1 MKVLMTSNKCHT
13 GTDRTYE
20 VALKI
25 RADYYINVQGDEPL
39 ISPQDIRTVIKA
51 SKAQSLI
58 TINAMCPIENESDFN
73 NTNIPKVVTK
83 EDGSL
88 LYISRAP
95 IPSNKELAF
104 RKAMKQVC
112 IYAFPR
118 KVLLS
123 FGSYKKKTQLEAIED
138 IEILRLLELG
148 YDVKMIEVSDS
159 SVAVDTPED
168 LSKVTSI
175 INEKSS

>member
-1 MKVLMTSNKCHT
+1 
-13 GTDRTYE
+13 
-20 VALKI
+20 
-25 RADYYINVQGDEPL
+25 
-39 ISPQDIRTVIKA
+39 
-51 SKAQSLI
+51 
-58 TINAMCPIENESDFN
+58 MCPIEDESDFN
-73 NTNIPKVVTK
+73 NPNIPKVVTR

-88 LYISRAP
+88 LYISRAS

-148 YDVKMIEVSDS
+148 YDVKMIEVSGS

-168 LSKVTSI
+168 LIKVTSI
-175 INEKSS
+175 INEKLS